1 MPHCCERARSGRCL
15 GFLLNKSPPPPTVQL
30 FLLPIARHR
39 PHART
44 FCAGTLARAKT
55 HPLGVWGKIWA
66 RLARGQCA
74 QCPGIAAVCA
84 GAFSGAECPFPEK
97 CAVLALPDAR
107 PLPEVGAQNV
117 RGAFLTPRA
126 PCKWTRHSP
135 HIRPSSWGL
144 RDCRF
149 DPPLFLLCKIKVGI
163 QMESPRASLQGETRS
178 KRLHAKPI

>member
-1 MPHCCERARSGRCL
+1 MI
-15 GFLLNKSPPPPTVQL
+15 L
-30 FLLPIARHR
+30 FVADSS
-39 PHART
+39 AQATRT

-74 QCPGIAAVCA
+74 RCPGIAAVCA

-117 RGAFLTPRA
+117 RGAFLVP
-126 PCKWTRHSP
+126 
-135 HIRPSSWGL
+135 
-144 RDCRF
+144 
-149 DPPLFLLCKIKVGI
+149 
-163 QMESPRASLQGETRS
+163 
-178 KRLHAKPI
+178 